1 MANEK
6 QLNTRLL
13 QKHDIE
19 ANWVK
24 ATGFTP
30 KEGEIIVYDADASHL
45 YPRIKIGNGKDNVN
59 TLKFTQ
65 SQGDWNQ
72 NDEAEVD
79 YIKNKPDIA
88 TDEEIIELL
97 MKEDMFPVVTD
108 SDGSILSTEGNIILW

>member
-19 ANWVK
+19 ANWEK

-30 KEGEIIVYDADASHL
+30 KEGEIIVYDADTSHL

-65 SQGDWNQ
+65 SQGDWDQ
-72 NDEAEVD
+72 NDETQAD
-79 YIKNKPDIA
+79 FIKNKPDIA

-97 MKEDMFPVVTD
+97 MEEDLFPVVTD